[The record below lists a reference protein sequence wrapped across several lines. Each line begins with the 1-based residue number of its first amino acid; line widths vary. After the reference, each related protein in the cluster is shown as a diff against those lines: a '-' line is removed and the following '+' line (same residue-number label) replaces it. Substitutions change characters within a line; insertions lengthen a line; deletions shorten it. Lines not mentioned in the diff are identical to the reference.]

1 MIRSRWCLTNPCLAL
16 PVVVGAVRLPC
27 IDPTALTP
35 PHREKVAER
44 ELALLERFAFWL
56 DRRYLDPLIGL
67 LVPGVGDMLGSA
79 LGIYSIFVALRL
91 RAHPVVIARMLLNL
105 ALDAVLGA
113 IPLLGDVFDVLH
125 RAHRRNLSLLR
136 HRGSGDVQ
144 PADWLVVVAAA
155 MAFLL
160 ALSLPILI
168 GVAIVRSFG

>member
-1 MIRSRWCLTNPCLAL
+1 MPGNKA
-16 PVVVGAVRLPC
+16 
-27 IDPTALTP
+27 
-35 PHREKVAER
+35 AER
-44 ELALLERFAFWL
+44 ELALLEQFALWL
-56 DRRYLDPLIGL
+56 DRRYLDPIIGL
-67 LVPGVGDMLGSA
+67 LVPGAGDMLGSL
-79 LGIYSIFVALRL
+79 LGLYSIFVAVRL

-113 IPLLGDVFDVLH
+113 VPLLGDVFDLYH

-136 HRGSGDVQ
+136 HRGHGEGQ

-168 GVAIVRSFG
+168 GIVIVRSF